1 MADNMMTREAW
12 GRVEYLA
19 VMLAGGFEAWDWCS
33 NNQRS
38 AYRALAAELLIALE
52 DGDACANRME
62 ALGISKY
69 KKEEVNG

>member
-1 MADNMMTREAW
+1 MADNMTREAW

-38 AYRALAAELLIALE
+38 AYREVAAELLNTLE
-52 DGDACANRME
+52 DGGACADRVE
-62 ALGISKY
+62 ASGISKY
-69 KKEEVNG
+69 EEVNG